1 MAAASCLASVFACC
15 LRRSRSSS
23 PGRESLDERTHLIP
37 PTSDEPSPE
46 PYVVDQQQLNARLG
60 PIVRAKEGCVLPS
73 SLPRLQTHRR
83 RHRVHTTLHRKMVN
97 VNTPL
102 PFNLH
107 NRPLHDP
114 SGSATRSRSASAH
127 LEPATQRRVSYSPP
141 REPSVSPSIPTSRS
155 TSSLQPGDASY
166 LPPEADPEYG
176 CRPVLNVRLVRG
188 APGNGI
194 WTRRGRSVTRGR
206 YSRFGDDGSAA
217 RQGQQEQKVWDGN
230 GEANSDA
237 ASPMATEGNGREHDK
252 EGNGVVREDGQEADD
267 AAESTPHPPIGGSPT
282 DTEGETAAPDFRI
295 EITDVGKIS
304 QSWGD

>member
-1 MAAASCLASVFACC
+1 MASCFATVFACC
-15 LRRSRSSS
+15 LRGGRSGS
-23 PGRESLDERTHLIP
+23 PGQEGPDERTHLIP
-37 PTSDEPSPE
+37 PTSDQLSFHE

-60 PIVRAKEGCVLPS
+60 PIVRAKEG
-73 SLPRLQTHRR
+73 
-83 RHRVHTTLHRKMVN
+83 KMVN

-114 SGSATRSRSASAH
+114 SSRSASAH
-127 LEPATQRRVSYSPP
+127 LDPSAAQRRVSGSPP
-141 REPSVSPSIPTSRS
+141 RDDSASSIPTSRS

-176 CRPVLNVRLVRG
+176 HRTVLNVRLVRG
-188 APGNGI
+188 PPGAGV

-206 YSRFGDDGSAA
+206 YSRFSGDGSSA
-217 RQGQQEQKVWDGN
+217 RQSQQEQKVWDGN
-230 GEANSDA
+230 GVANGECVLPTA
-237 ASPMATEGNGREHDK
+237 AEVEVDDHEQNK
-252 EGNGVVREDGQEADD
+252 EGNGVAGEEGRTEEVEE
-267 AAESTPHPPIGGSPT
+267 AESTPHLPAGGLPAGGGA
-282 DTEGETAAPDFRI
+282 DAEGGAKAAAPDFHI